1 MLRSALT
8 LAAAGAVA
16 LSALS
21 SAAFATPKN
30 GFVIYK
36 QDGDTVKK
44 IYDDGRLDG
53 RGCIIGKVA
62 VFDPFTGGLKVV
74 PKVRCNF

>member
-53 RGCIIGKVA
+53 RGCIVGKVA
-62 VFDPFTGGLKVV
+62 VFDPSRATSRSL
-74 PKVRCNF
+74 PE